1 MGVGLGV
8 WGLLS
13 QNGSVGGALLEV
25 VNKEARQPGSHSFID
40 HDQSTGLSSKLADLG
55 SITRLGSVTPDL

>member
-25 VNKEARQPGSHSFID
+25 VNKEARQPGSHSFITLIKS
-40 HDQSTGLSSKLADLG
+40 QG
-55 SITRLGSVTPDL
+55 